1 MKVMTREWKI
11 ELGTEIVRNSTI
23 KMCFVLEY
31 SFFGLAHSEFVFKFC
46 EKQIKMYLYILTYT

>member
-1 MKVMTREWKI
+1 MTREWKI

-31 SFFGLAHSEFVFKFC
+31 SFFGIAHSEFVFKFC